1 MTEAAESLREMRGP
15 YDIILADPPWKFTSN
30 SAKNPGKNAMAHYDC
45 MPRAEID
52 ALPVAEIA
60 AKDALLL
67 LWVTV
72 PFLDQGLVT
81 AKAWG
86 FKYVSEIMWAKD
98 RIGTGFWVRNRH
110 EAVLICK
117 RGKFPCPRPAPFP
130 DSVIVGQ
137 QREHSRKPDRLHEM
151 VADVEDWKGLRKL
164 EMFAR
169 EGRPGWD
176 AWGNQTTKFDRKC
189 DAKVFTQIVD
199 ADIDDLLGPEPSVED
214 LLA

>member
-1 MTEAAESLREMRGP
+1 MSSAANHLRSLGGP
-15 YDIILADPPWKFTSN
+15 FDIIIADPPWKFTSN
-30 SAKNPGKNAMAHYDC
+30 SKDNPGKNAMAHYDC
-45 MPRAEID
+45 MPREEID

-72 PFLDQGLVT
+72 PFLDQGLLT

-86 FKYVSEIMWAKD
+86 FKYVSEIMWVKD

-110 EAVLICK
+110 EVVLVCK
-117 RGKFPCPRPAPFP
+117 RGKFPCPKPAPFP
-130 DSVIVGQ
+130 DSVIQGQ

-151 VADVEDWKGLRKL
+151 VDECPDWAGLNKL

-169 EGRPGWD
+169 ETRPGWTV
-176 AWGNQTTKFDRKC
+176 WGNQTSRFDQASADDT
-189 DAKVFTQIVD
+189 DAF
-199 ADIDDLLGPEPSVED
+199 LG
-214 LLA
+214 L